1 MVDGLVWII
10 LYVWKTMEG
19 KDKATEIALRNARVF
34 ASMDLNALV
43 NDSSV
48 TECEKCAQEGMKWMM
63 ENACKA
69 FCKHGCNDVC
79 PYGYFK
85 ENCMKLYEFKKSLET
100 ESYGR

>member
-1 MVDGLVWII
+1 
-10 LYVWKTMEG
+10 MEG
-19 KDKATEIALRNARVF
+19 KDKATEIALRNARPYVRIV
-34 ASMDLNALV
+34 DGALTSE
-43 NDSSV
+43 SSV
-48 TECEKCAQEGMKWMM
+48 AECEQSAVEGMEWMV

-85 ENCMKLYEFKKSLET
+85 VNCIKLYEFRKSLET